1 MHAVRTRTRHCLAA
15 FSPFQ
20 MNPNRPYSRLGGL
33 SGKSAQR
40 LRAPAL
46 ALGVLASLWST
57 PAPASVEAITAAL
70 QAGQSEQARKL
81 LMPLRQNSPQ
91 DVQLQFLEGVLL
103 AQQGQ
108 LDKAIETFRRL
119 TVSHPHLLEPH
130 NNLGV
135 LLAARGKLA
144 EARAAFEKALQTQ
157 PSYAT
162 THRNLLDV
170 QTQLAQESYVRA
182 LMIDGN
188 NRMPPPQLTLLAR
201 VSPQAGASTPTPQ
214 LQVASASPLPEKG
227 PRPVVSTAGSTSAS
241 LPASTQ
247 ASVPPAPADRPAVA
261 SASPASAKVS
271 AASPAPAPA
280 PAATATPT
288 QTQASAPSRAQ
299 ASAPSPASRPADAA
313 DAADAQEQKLR
324 ESLEA
329 WARAWSRQD
338 MTAYLRYYA
347 ADFQTPS
354 GVGRSQWESDR
365 RLRITGKKRI
375 QVEISQVRITLRD
388 KEALVQFRQSYDSD
402 NLKAVSRKN
411 MTWVLRNGHWRIL
424 RETVG

>member
-33 SGKSAQR
+33 SGKTAQR
-40 LRAPAL
+40 LRAQAL
-46 ALGVLASLWST
+46 VLGVLASLCSP

-81 LMPLRQNSPQ
+81 LGPLRQNSPQ

-157 PSYAT
+157 PNFAT

-170 QTQLAQESYVRA
+170 QSQLAQESYVRA

-201 VSPQAGASTPTPQ
+201 VGPQAGASTPTPQ
-214 LQVASASPLPEKG
+214 LQVASASPPPEKS
-227 PRPVVSTAGSTSAS
+227 PRPVVSTAGSNAAS

-247 ASVPPAPADRPAVA
+247 ASVPPATADRQAVA

-280 PAATATPT
+280 PAATATLA
-288 QTQASAPSRAQ
+288 QTQASAPSRVQ
-299 ASAPSPASRPADAA
+299 ASAPSPAVQPA

-411 MTWVLRNGHWRIL
+411 MTWALRNGHWRIL